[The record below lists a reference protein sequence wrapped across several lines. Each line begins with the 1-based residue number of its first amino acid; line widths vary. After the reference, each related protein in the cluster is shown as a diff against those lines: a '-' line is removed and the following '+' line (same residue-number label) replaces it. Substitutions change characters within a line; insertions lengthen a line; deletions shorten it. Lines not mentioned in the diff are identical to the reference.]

1 MLIEISK
8 MKRLTLILAV
18 LFSAG
23 FLLTISA
30 APKKGKNK
38 AAKSTEKALV
48 VYFSATDNTARLAKQ
63 LAEQYHADIYRII
76 PATKYSK
83 ADLDWHNS
91 KSRSSVEMANDKAR
105 PNMKGN
111 VKHMEKYSTVYL
123 GYPIWW
129 GVAPRIINTFNDA
142 NPGLKGKTII
152 PFATSGSS
160 TIDKSVEE
168 LRATYPY
175 LTIKDG
181 IKIIH

>member
-1 MLIEISK
+1 

-18 LFSAG
+18 LFSTG

-30 APKKGKNK
+30 ANKKDKNK
-38 AAKSTEKALV
+38 AAAPSEKALV
-48 VYFSATDNTARLAKQ
+48 VYFSATGNTSRLAKQ
-63 LAEQYHADIYRII
+63 LAEQHHADIYRIT
-76 PATKYSK
+76 PATKYTK

-91 KSRSSVEMANDKAR
+91 KSRSSVEMANDKSR

-111 VKHMEKYSTVYL
+111 VKHMEKYNTIYL

-129 GVAPRIINTFNDA
+129 GVAPRIINTFIDA

-160 TIDKSVEE
+160 TIDKSVED

-175 LTIKDG
+175 LTINDG
-181 IKIIH
+181 IKIPH